1 VSDNYVLAIIGAG
14 GVLSLLLVFMLLTFL
29 VIGIR

>member
-14 GVLSLLLVFMLLTFL
+14 GVVSLLLVFMLLTFL

>member
-1 VSDNYVLAIIGAG
+1 MSDNYVLAIIGAG

>member
-14 GVLSLLLVFMLLTFL
+14 GVVSLMLVFMMLGFL
-29 VIGIR
+29 AIGIK